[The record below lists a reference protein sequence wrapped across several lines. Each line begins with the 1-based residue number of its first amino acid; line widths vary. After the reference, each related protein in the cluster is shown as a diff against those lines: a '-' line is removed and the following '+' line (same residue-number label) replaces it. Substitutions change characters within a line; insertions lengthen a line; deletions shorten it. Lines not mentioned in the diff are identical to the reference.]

1 MARGTYGFAEVPF
14 VFDELHVMTHDPDA
28 ATYSGTVISAAG
40 PQRMGFTGETHN
52 PEAEVGGTTFR
63 YATLLRR
70 YNVTLELLGVDI
82 QLHKVITGGTEE
94 LNTAADQRNFFI
106 EVGGSGGLPWFGALG
121 FGATDDGGAFAVA
134 VPQVK
139 LSNVPGFDLTGN
151 TVEYSTGSIDGMALP
166 SRIRGV
172 SGRRYAVAIRL
183 YDKLGDLVI
192 PDSPDTF
199 KAFFTNDLNS
209 FPGAPATPTSSA
221 QTTTSITVNW
231 VAPTQTGG
239 TGLVITGYDVRYRVM
254 GATDYTVVA
263 GLATTPRNYSITGLT
278 SGTTYEISVRALN
291 IYGPGAWSAV
301 LTQATS

>member
-1 MARGTYGFAEVPF
+1 MARGTYGFAEIPF

-28 ATYSGTVISAAG
+28 ATYSGDVISAAG

-121 FGATDDGGAFAVA
+121 FGATDDGGAFAVL

-166 SRIRGV
+166 SRIRGAGEPV
-172 SGRRYAVAIRL
+172 FSVQIRTFDDLADLAIPV
-183 YDKLGDLVI
+183 DAAE
-192 PDSPDTF
+192 F
-199 KAFFTNDLNS
+199 KAFMVED
-209 FPGAPATPTSSA
+209 
-221 QTTTSITVNW
+221 QT
-231 VAPTQTGG
+231 
-239 TGLVITGYDVRYRVM
+239 
-254 GATDYTVVA
+254 
-263 GLATTPRNYSITGLT
+263 
-278 SGTTYEISVRALN
+278 
-291 IYGPGAWSAV
+291 
-301 LTQATS
+301 